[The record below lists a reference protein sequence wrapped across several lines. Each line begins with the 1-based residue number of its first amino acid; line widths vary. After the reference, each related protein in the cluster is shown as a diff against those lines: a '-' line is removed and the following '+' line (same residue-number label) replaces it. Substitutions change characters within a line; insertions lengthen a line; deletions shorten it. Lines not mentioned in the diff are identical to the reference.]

1 LTDTITRV
9 QPPLEFIPPAFNSTV
24 RQVVAW
30 AFPFVTRSQTTVRQ
44 IEAEN
49 VETLVDLYRQFQDG
63 KVRFLL
69 AFRHPS
75 ATDPYCVG
83 HLIWRL
89 VPNVAKQQ
97 SVSLKRPVHSH
108 FMYDRGIPIW
118 AGSWVTWLYPRLGGI
133 PIRRGKI
140 DLMGLKTARDIF
152 ANGAFPLAAAPE
164 GATNGHNEI
173 ISPLEPG
180 VSQLGFWCVEDM
192 IKAERSEQVLI
203 VPLGIE
209 YRYVTPPWAA
219 VEAIITELEAD
230 VGIEPLNLSQAQR
243 LDESILYKRLYHLGE
258 HLLSVMEGFYT
269 RFYHKDL
276 STPSQVVKSES
287 LESPSKESDEIFAAR
302 LTRLLNVALQVAEEH
317 FNLQPRG
324 SVIDRCRRLE
334 QSAWDCI
341 YREDLKIETA
351 SPLEKGLAD
360 RVAEEADL
368 RVWHMRLVE
377 SFVAVTGNY
386 VRKNPTVDR
395 FAETTLLI
403 WDMVTRIK
411 GGNPFDRPKLGH
423 QKAFI
428 KVGDPISVSD
438 RWQSY
443 QGGRKNAK
451 QAVADLTQDLQIAM
465 EGMLT
470 KR

>member
-1 LTDTITRV
+1 MPDTITRV
-9 QPPLEFIPPAFNSTV
+9 QPPLEFLPPAFNSLV
-24 RQVVAW
+24 RRVVSW
-30 AFPFVTRSQTTVRQ
+30 AFPFVIRFQTTVRQ

-63 KVRFLL
+63 KIRFLL

-83 HLIWRL
+83 QLVWRL
-89 VPNVAKQQ
+89 VPQAAKQQ
-97 SVSLKRPVHSH
+97 QVSLKHPVHSH

-118 AGSWVTWLYPRLGGI
+118 AGAWVTWLYPRLGGI

-140 DLMGLKTARDIF
+140 DLMGLKAARDIF
-152 ANGAFPLAAAPE
+152 ANGDFPLAAAPE

-192 IKAERSEQVLI
+192 VKQGRSQEVFILP
-203 VPLGIE
+203 VGIE

-219 VEAIITELEAD
+219 VEKIITQLEID
-230 VGIEPLNLSQAQR
+230 TGIHSPDMSQSQR
-243 LDESILYKRLYHLGE
+243 LDEILLYKRLYHLGE
-258 HLLSVMEGFYT
+258 HLLSVMEDFYT
-269 RFYHKDL
+269 RFYHKAL
-276 STPSQVVKSES
+276 STSHKAGKSDPAS
-287 LESPSKESDEIFAAR
+287 LPSDEAFSDR
-302 LTRLLNVALQVAEEH
+302 LNALLNAALEVAEDY

-324 SVIDRCRRLE
+324 SLIDRCRRLE
-334 QSAWDCI
+334 QAGWDCI
-341 YREDLKIETA
+341 YREDIKLETA

-386 VRKNPTVDR
+386 VNEKPTVDR
-395 FAETTLLI
+395 FAETTLLV
-403 WDMVTRIK
+403 WDMVCRIK
-411 GGNPFDRPKLGH
+411 GGNPFERPKLGN
-423 QKAFI
+423 QKAFLKI
-428 KVGDPISVSD
+428 GNPISVSD
-438 RWQSY
+438 RWDSY
-443 QGGRKNAK
+443 RGGRKNAK
-451 QAVADLTQDLQIAM
+451 QAVADLTQDLQIAL
-465 EGMLT
+465 ESMLT
-470 KR
+470 KQ

>member
-9 QPPLEFIPPAFNSTV
+9 QPPLEFLPPAFNPLV
-24 RQVVAW
+24 RRVVSW
-30 AFPFVTRSQTTVRQ
+30 AFPFVIRSQTTVRQ

-63 KVRFLL
+63 KIRFLL

-83 HLIWRL
+83 QLVWRL
-89 VPNVAKQQ
+89 VPQVAKQQ
-97 SVSLKRPVHSH
+97 GVSLERPVHSH

-118 AGSWVTWLYPRLGGI
+118 AGAWVTWLYPRLGGI

-152 ANGAFPLAAAPE
+152 ANGDFPLAAAPE

-192 IKAERSEQVLI
+192 VKAGRSEQVFILPI
-203 VPLGIE
+203 GIE
-209 YRYVTPPWAA
+209 YRYITPPWAA
-219 VEAIITELEAD
+219 VEEIMTQLEVD
-230 VGIEPLNLSQAQR
+230 TGIEALEMSQIQR
-243 LDESILYKRLYHLGE
+243 LDQTTLYQRLYRLGD
-258 HLLSVMEGFYT
+258 HLLSIMEDFYT
-269 RFYHKDL
+269 RFYHKAL
-276 STPSQVVKSES
+276 SMPNQASKPDSTS
-287 LESPSKESDEIFAAR
+287 LSPDEAFASR
-302 LTRLLNVALQVAEEH
+302 LNTLLNAALQVAEEH

-334 QSAWDCI
+334 QAGWDCI
-341 YREDLKIETA
+341 YREDIKLETA

-386 VRKNPTVDR
+386 VSEKPTIDR
-395 FAETTLLI
+395 FAETTLLV
-403 WDMVTRIK
+403 WDMVCRIK
-411 GGNPFDRPKLGH
+411 GGNPFERPKLGN
-423 QKAFI
+423 QKAFLKI
-428 KVGDPISVSD
+428 GEPISVSD
-438 RWQSY
+438 RWDAY

-451 QAVADLTQDLQIAM
+451 QAVADLTEDLQIALESM
-465 EGMLT
+465 MT
-470 KR
+470 KQ

>member
-1 LTDTITRV
+1 MTDTITRV
-9 QPPLEFIPPAFNSTV
+9 QPPLEFLPPAFNPLV
-24 RQVVAW
+24 RQVVSW
-30 AFPFVTRSQTTVRQ
+30 AFPFVIRSQTAVRQ

-49 VETLVDLYRQFQDG
+49 VKTLVDLYRQFQDG
-63 KVRFLL
+63 KIRFLL

-83 HLIWRL
+83 QLIWRL
-89 VPNVAKQQ
+89 VPQAAKQQ
-97 SVSLKRPVHSH
+97 GVSLKRPVHSH

-118 AGSWVTWLYPRLGGI
+118 AGSWATWLYPRLGGV

-140 DLMGLKTARDIF
+140 DLMGLKTARNIF
-152 ANGAFPLAAAPE
+152 ANGDFPLAAAPE

-192 IKAERSEQVLI
+192 VKSGRSEQVFILP
-203 VPLGIE
+203 VGIE

-219 VEAIITELEAD
+219 VEKIITQLEID
-230 VGIEPLNLSQAQR
+230 TGIETPEMSQSQR
-243 LDESILYKRLYHLGE
+243 LDETLLYKRLYHLGE
-258 HLLSVMEGFYT
+258 HLLLVMEGFYT
-269 RFYHKDL
+269 RFYHKAL
-276 STPSQVVKSES
+276 SMPHKAGKPD
-287 LESPSKESDEIFAAR
+287 SPSLPSSDEAFSDR
-302 LTRLLNVALQVAEEH
+302 LNALLDAALQVAEDY

-324 SVIDRCRRLE
+324 SLIDRCRRLE
-334 QSAWDCI
+334 QAGWDCI
-341 YREDLKIETA
+341 YREDIKLETA

-386 VRKNPTVDR
+386 VSEKPTIDR
-395 FAETTLLI
+395 FAETTLLV
-403 WDMVTRIK
+403 WDMVCRIK
-411 GGNPFDRPKLGH
+411 GGNPFERPKLGE
-423 QKAFI
+423 QKAFLKI
-428 KVGDPISVSD
+428 GDPISVSD
-438 RWQSY
+438 RWDAY

-451 QAVADLTQDLQIAM
+451 QAVADLTQDLQIALESM
-465 EGMLT
+465 MP
-470 KR
+470 KQ